1 MNVHAILSMKGTE
14 VATIGPDATIE
25 EATAAL
31 RDQKVGALVVSTD
44 GSQISGIIS
53 ERDIVRA
60 LAERGTA
67 TLDGDVA
74 STMSSDVVTCRP
86 ADTVHDLMGMMTAQR
101 IRHLPVVDDDG
112 SLAGIVSIG
121 DVVKFRLDE
130 LQAEN
135 DDLYGYIQGRS

>member
-1 MNVHAILSMKGTE
+1 MNVHAILSMKGGE

-25 EATAAL
+25 VATAAL
-31 RDQKVGALVVSTD
+31 RDRKVGALVVSTD

-60 LAERGTA
+60 LAERGPA
-67 TLDGDVA
+67 TLEGSVA
-74 STMSSDVVTCRP
+74 SVMSSDVVTCRA

-101 IRHLPVVDDDG
+101 IRHLPGVDDDG

-135 DDLYGYIQGRS
+135 DELYGYIQGRS